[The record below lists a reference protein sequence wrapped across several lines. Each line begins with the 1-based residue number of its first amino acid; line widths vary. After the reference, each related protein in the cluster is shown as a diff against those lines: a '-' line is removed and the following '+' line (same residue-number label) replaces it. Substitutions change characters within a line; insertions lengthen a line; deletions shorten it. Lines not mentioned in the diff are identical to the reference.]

1 MLCQALEAV
10 EDANS
15 DSSTSSTSSESL
27 GVMPEGMDTIR
38 PRKVRVQ
45 APNPTFDIDT
55 YLSLFDNI
63 KIEKGF
69 SINVYFFDN
78 FLDGNPYLYALKE
91 NENVFK
97 CTLCAKENSC

>member
-1 MLCQALEAV
+1 MTEIPLLLYKIWTLNYGRWVFEMLACHQKRAEFKYLMLCQALEAV

-55 YLSLFDNI
+55 
-63 KIEKGF
+63 
-69 SINVYFFDN
+69 
-78 FLDGNPYLYALKE
+78 
-91 NENVFK
+91 
-97 CTLCAKENSC
+97 